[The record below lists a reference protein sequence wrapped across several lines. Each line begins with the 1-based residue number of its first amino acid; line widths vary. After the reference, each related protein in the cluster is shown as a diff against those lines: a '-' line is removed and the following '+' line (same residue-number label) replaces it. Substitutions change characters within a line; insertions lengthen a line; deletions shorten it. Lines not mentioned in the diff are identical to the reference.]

1 MMESIEFAKCS
12 KESARSCG
20 SSKGLVSCVHFIST
34 YSRLPEDYPS
44 VIDDDNNKLFVKI
57 LSL

>member
-20 SSKGLVSCVHFIST
+20 SSKGLVSCVHFIS
-34 YSRLPEDYPS
+34 RLPENYPS